1 MSLLL
6 ITLLL
11 IGLTE
16 LACRAIPAH
25 DGFGTFSDVIN
36 KTIKRDAM
44 GDLTDTLTDS
54 KYQKFK
60 VLLVALKQTSG
71 VPKCFSESR
80 IIINIRS

>member
-1 MSLLL
+1 LSLLL

-36 KTIKRDAM
+36 MTVKRDAM
-44 GDLTDTLTDS
+44 GDLTETLTDS

-60 VLLVALKQTSG
+60 ALLVVLKKTSG
-71 VPKCFSESR
+71 VQKCFSESR
-80 IIINIRS
+80 VIINIRS